1 MALQTISGTAV
12 ERAPIGGAPAN
23 MDALMAPARA
33 QDQMGRAIA
42 ETGSVMGEFAL
53 RAADARNR
61 TALVESEM
69 TMEKAFSDYQS
80 EMSKEPD
87 EEKWVQGWQAKSLEV
102 KQQLLS
108 DKKISP
114 VVRDQL
120 SNEFKKFEQD
130 STIRIGT
137 QANVRTVERQKA
149 RLMNVADFMWQAG
162 DYERG
167 EIAIDTMIGA
177 GLVTAEEGV
186 QIKKKGAE
194 AVDVYAV
201 KRGQMNDPIA
211 THEQLYEKTPSGRYR
226 NFTNLDDN
234 QRAALSVQTAQRV
247 SQFQTEV
254 MRGLEDRRNNG
265 DLIPEQE
272 LQAMVDRKEIK
283 STTMKRILSEQKR
296 SGDDPA
302 LTVAFAK
309 ALREV
314 DAYNPNQDPTQ
325 EKFAS
330 LVQDR
335 AGFTADQKQEL
346 EKRLNVRTKPLDE
359 SNGDKTVISYID
371 SLLDGNF
378 LGNTKKDSAT
388 GKPYDPKGYQAAY
401 GRNIELRQQLT
412 QFMNQNPK
420 ATPVQQRDFINSKL
434 QAVNDTNAGTA
445 VLNAF
450 AGKTQSKPA
459 APAKGSGKYKV
470 IKISD

>member
-1 MALQTISGTAV
+1 MAIQTLSGTAV
-12 ERAPIGGAPAN
+12 ERAPIGGAPMN

-33 QDQMGRAIA
+33 QAQMGHAVQQA
-42 ETGSVMGEFAL
+42 GSVMGEFAL
-53 RAADARNR
+53 RSADARNR

-69 TMEKAFSDYQS
+69 TMEKAFADYQQQ
-80 EMSKEPD
+80 MAAEPD
-87 EEKWVQGWQAKSLEV
+87 EEKWVGGWQAKSLEI

-108 DKKISP
+108 DKKLAP
-114 VVRDQL
+114 VVKNQL

-149 RLMNVADFMWQAG
+149 KLLNVADFMWQAG

-167 EIAIDTMIGA
+167 EIAIDTGIEA
-177 GLVTAEEGV
+177 GLFTNEEGV
-186 QIKKKGAE
+186 QMKKKGAE

-211 THEQLYEKTPSGRYR
+211 TQEQLYEKTPSGRYR

-234 QRAALSVQTAQRV
+234 QRASLSVQTAQRV
-247 SQFQTEV
+247 SQLQTDT

-272 LQAMVDRKEIK
+272 LQGMVDRKEIK

-309 ALREV
+309 ALRQV

-325 EKFAS
+325 EKFAA

-335 AGFTADQKQEL
+335 AGFTADQRQEL

-359 SNGDKTVISYID
+359 SNGDKTVLDYVD
-371 SLLDGNF
+371 KLLDGNF
-378 LGNTKKDSAT
+378 LGNTKRDSVT
-388 GKPYDPKGYQAAY
+388 GKPYDPAGYQAAY
-401 GRNIELRQQLT
+401 GRSVELRQQLSA
-412 QFMNQNPK
+412 FMNQNPK
-420 ATPVQQRDFINSKL
+420 ATPVQQRDFINAKL
-434 QAVNDTNAGTA
+434 QSVNDTNAGTA
-445 VLNAF
+445 VLNGF
-450 AGKTQSKPA
+450 AGTAQSKPST
-459 APAKGSGKYKV
+459 PAKGSGKYKV
-470 IKISD
+470 IKVSD